1 MKAKYILMA
10 GLAALAVFSCSK
22 RDEIP
27 PEPEPPVNPLPP
39 AKVVSTT
46 HDGAYKMTVCAIE
59 YPSVDPDGNPA
70 TLSAIITYGDEI
82 NEKSPARGIV
92 LMNRF
97 TAAGLADSP
106 SGGCLYGAQLLAGSR
121 LVCISPDLYG
131 FGSTKDKM
139 QAYCLGNTNAQASI
153 DALLAAQELLEGMG
167 IPFEPGKMNRIFNI
181 GYSQGGQTAIGVL
194 KLAAE
199 KYPDI
204 HFTHTFAGSGPYDM
218 FETFRS
224 LSRPEEVSHHPAS
237 VILSLVAYNEYYHL
251 GYTLEDLFQP
261 SAIEPIEK
269 YILSKEYTRMQL
281 YEYFPAQRM
290 NQFVNSD
297 FFNMD
302 SEISKRFTE
311 VFRKENFCT
320 GWVPRK
326 EDRILLFSNPDDE
339 IVAPYNTQ
347 SLYHFLVDH
356 QDLPHVQWVSSSGVS
371 FLFPERVPRH
381 AAAALDYGLKCVSVL
396 AINYEIAWLPN
407 IVQIVEDVLANM
419 GKE

>member
-1 MKAKYILMA
+1 MKAKHILMA

-22 RDEIP
+22 RDDIP

-224 LSRPEEVSHHPAS
+224 LSRPEEVSYHPAS

-320 GWVPRK
+320 GWTPRK
-326 EDRILLFSNPDDE
+326 EERILLFSNPRDE
-339 IVAPYNTQ
+339 VVPVSNTR
-347 SLYHFLVDH
+347 SLYHFLVDEH
-356 QDLPHVQWVSSSGVS
+356 ALPHVEWYNASGVS
-371 FLFPERVPRH
+371 IVVPDSVFRH
-381 AAAALDYGLKCVSVL
+381 TAAVADFGLYCATVL
-396 AINYEIAWLPN
+396 GKYYDIVWLPK
-407 IVQIVEDVLANM
+407 IAQLIEELLV
-419 GKE
+419 

>member
-1 MKAKYILMA
+1 MKAKHILMA

-22 RDEIP
+22 RDDIP

-224 LSRPEEVSHHPAS
+224 LSRPEEVSYHPAS

-320 GWVPRK
+320 GWIPRK
-326 EDRILLFSNPDDE
+326 EERILLFSNPRDE
-339 IVAPYNTQ
+339 VVPVSNTR
-347 SLYHFLVDH
+347 SLYHFLVDEH
-356 QDLPHVQWVSSSGVS
+356 ALPHVEWYNASGVS
-371 FLFPERVPRH
+371 IVVPDSVFRH
-381 AAAALDYGLKCVSVL
+381 TAAVADFGLYCATVL
-396 AINYEIAWLPN
+396 GKYYDIVWLPK
-407 IVQIVEDVLANM
+407 IAQLIEELLV
-419 GKE
+419 

>member
-1 MKAKYILMA
+1 MKAKHILMA
-10 GLAALAVFSCSK
+10 GLAALALFSCSK
-22 RDEIP
+22 RNVTP
-27 PEPEPPVNPLPP
+27 PEPEPLPP
-39 AKVVSTT
+39 AKIVSIT
-46 HDGAYKMTVCAIE
+46 HDDAFGMTLCSIE
-59 YPSVDPDGNPA
+59 YPSVDPYGHPV

-82 NEKSPARGIV
+82 TEKNPACGMMLV
-92 LMNRF
+92 NRVSAF
-97 TAAGLADSP
+97 GLADSP
-106 SGGCLYGAQLLAGSR
+106 SGGCLYGAKLMVGSR
-121 LVCISPDLYG
+121 LVCVTPDLYG
-131 FGSTKDKM
+131 FGATKDKL
-139 QAYCLGNTNAQASI
+139 QAYCMGNANSQASL
-153 DALLAAQELLEGMG
+153 DALLAARELMG
-167 IPFEPGKMNRIFNI
+167 EMNIPFEPGKSNQIFNA
-181 GYSQGGQTAIGVL
+181 GYSQGAQTAIGVL

-224 LSRPEEVSHHPAS
+224 LSRPEEVSYHPAT

-320 GWVPRK
+320 GWIPRK
-326 EDRILLFSNPDDE
+326 EERILLFSNPRDE
-339 IVAPYNTQ
+339 VVPVSNTR
-347 SLYHFLVDH
+347 SLYHFLVDEH
-356 QDLPHVQWVSSSGVS
+356 ALPHVEWYNASGVS
-371 FLFPERVPRH
+371 IVVPDSVFRH
-381 AAAALDYGLKCVSVL
+381 AAAVADFGLYCATVL
-396 AINYEIAWLPN
+396 GKYYDIVWLPK
-407 IVQIVEDVLANM
+407 IAQLIEELLV
-419 GKE
+419 

>member
-10 GLAALAVFSCSK
+10 GLAALAVFSSSK
-22 RDEIP
+22 RDVIP

-82 NEKSPARGIV
+82 SEKSPARGIV

-97 TAAGLADSP
+97 TAVGLADSP

-199 KYPDI
+199 KYPDL
-204 HFTHTFAGSGPYDM
+204 HFAHTLVGSGPYDM
-218 FETFRS
+218 PETFEFM
-224 LSRPEEVSHHPAS
+224 LHEEVCQYPAP
-237 VILSLVAYNEYYHL
+237 VIFSLISCNEYFRL
-251 GYTLEDLFQP
+251 GYTLADIFQP
-261 SAIEPIEK
+261 SVIPAIEQ
-269 YILSKEYTRMQL
+269 YLLSKDYSREESWKQFAPQQMQN
-281 YEYFPAQRM
+281 FINP
-290 NQFVNSD
+290 D
-297 FFNMD
+297 FFD
-302 SEISKRFTE
+302 VESVKRKRFRE
-311 VFRKENFCT
+311 AFAKDNLCT
-320 GWVPRK
+320 GWTPRK
-326 EDRILLFSNPDDE
+326 EERILLFSNPRDE
-339 IVAPYNTQ
+339 VVPVSNTR
-347 SLYHFLVDH
+347 SLYHFLVDEH
-356 QDLPHVQWVSSSGVS
+356 ALPHVEWYNASGVS
-371 FLFPERVPRH
+371 IVVPDSVFRH
-381 AAAALDYGLKCVSVL
+381 TAAVADFGLYCATVL
-396 AINYEIAWLPN
+396 GKYYDIVWLPK
-407 IVQIVEDVLANM
+407 IAQLIEELLV
-419 GKE
+419 